1 QVPPASLPK
10 RSQASST
17 TGARPLRTS
26 ANRAGA
32 AGGVQAPLLTDRRRS
47 GLSSLCCIICAG
59 AAAATR
65 TAATPRPQTDRRV
78 FPVMDVPLAQE
89 LILVLGLYRGEGR
102 MSTRAVPRRGRSGRR
117 EAREPPAG
125 KSGYWNKPLTSRIT
139 FVAPVDSLNTWI
151 ACEPSAGSVM
161 IALFVRVW
169 PAPKLIVLVSGT
181 GRSDG

>member
-1 QVPPASLPK
+1 V
-10 RSQASST
+10 
-17 TGARPLRTS
+17 
-26 ANRAGA
+26 
-32 AGGVQAPLLTDRRRS
+32 RRRTGRARRADS
-47 GLSSLCCIICAG
+47 KPPCSPTG
-59 AAAATR
+59 AAAGCR
-65 TAATPRPQTDRRV
+65 RCAASSAPGRRQRREPLRRQGPKPIGGSSQSWM
-78 FPVMDVPLAQE
+78 FPLAQE